1 MKYNL
6 EMNKMDYQK
15 KKKTGRSDWK
25 RMRKKSKKHAEKIS
39 RSDRTTS
46 ERKTPS
52 GNDAAG
58 FVGSYRYFAAQS
70 GTSGKWNKSTDAGC
84 VRKIRISPWDAYRN

>member
-1 MKYNL
+1 M
-6 EMNKMDYQK
+6 
-15 KKKTGRSDWK
+15 
-25 RMRKKSKKHAEKIS
+25 S
-39 RSDRTTS
+39 RSDRSTS

>member
-15 KKKTGRSDWK
+15 EKEN
-25 RMRKKSKKHAEKIS
+25 RKKRLEAYAEEIQKSTLKKSAEVI
-39 RSDRTTS
+39 
-46 ERKTPS
+46 EQL
-52 GNDAAG
+52 
-58 FVGSYRYFAAQS
+58 VEAQS